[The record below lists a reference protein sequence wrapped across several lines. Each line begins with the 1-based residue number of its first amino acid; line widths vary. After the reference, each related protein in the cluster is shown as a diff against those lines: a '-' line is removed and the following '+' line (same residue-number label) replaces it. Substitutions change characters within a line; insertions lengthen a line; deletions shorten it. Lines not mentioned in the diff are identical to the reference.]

1 MSLNASTLEGSAY
14 QSSTNFY
21 EDGRVMEI
29 RNVRFMSDSAMYQCA
44 ASNQYGVIYS
54 SAELRV
60 RGEQWYNPVGKTSS
74 KTCCHHRAHTHD
86 NTC

>member
-1 MSLNASTLEGSAY
+1 MLRLWWFQLQYKWFKNAVSLNASTLEGSAD
-14 QSSTNFY
+14 QSSITFY

-29 RNVRFMSDSAMYQCA
+29 RNVSLLSDSAMYQCA

-60 RGEQWYNPVGKTSS
+60 KGEQNLVYI
-74 KTCCHHRAHTHD
+74 C
-86 NTC
+86 

>member
-1 MSLNASTLEGSAY
+1 MSLNVSTLEGSPG
-14 QSSTNFY
+14 QSSITFY

-29 RNVRFMSDSAMYQCA
+29 RNVSLLSDSAMYQCA

-60 RGEQWYNPVGKTSS
+60 KGE
-74 KTCCHHRAHTHD
+74 
-86 NTC
+86 